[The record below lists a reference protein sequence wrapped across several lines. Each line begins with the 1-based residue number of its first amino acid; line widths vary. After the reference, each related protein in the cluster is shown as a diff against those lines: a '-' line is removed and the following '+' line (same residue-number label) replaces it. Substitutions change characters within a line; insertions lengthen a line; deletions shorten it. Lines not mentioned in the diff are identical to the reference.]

1 MGMYGINYIALAIPL
16 FLICI
21 AVEYWVARRQGKQ
34 LFQFDRSVANLSI
47 GVAERLTDL
56 FTTALFF
63 GVYAWLHD
71 HFALFTIRPTLWL
84 WILLLLATDFL
95 WYWYHRLGHEINLF
109 WGVHVVHH
117 QSEDFNYTAATR
129 ITVFQAAVRTLVW
142 SVLPVIGFPPEM
154 IMSILLVHGAYPF
167 FTHTQ
172 TIGKLGF
179 LEYFLVTP
187 SHHRVHH
194 AINPRYLDKNYGDMF
209 IIWDKLFGTFQEEDE
224 QPVFGL
230 TKPLNS
236 HSFLWQHFHF
246 LIEIWYA
253 VQRQQGLINKLKVV
267 FGRPADFDESLR
279 GLAERRFLSK
289 HKQRAST
296 QRFRDYVLI
305 QLIVSIGVLFCV
317 SLFEHQVPAVAKA
330 FTGIFLALTLVN
342 IGCILE
348 QRRWVFYLEWVRF
361 SLVAIGLYLYW
372 PHTALIVTGGVIAF
386 IYIFYF
392 RELQRY
398 YLQTLYGRL

>member
-1 MGMYGINYIALAIPL
+1 MHGINIIAFAIPL
-16 FLICI
+16 FLFFIG
-21 AVEYWVARRQGKQ
+21 VEYWVARRQGRN
-34 LFQFDRSVANLSI
+34 LFQFDRSIANLSI

-56 FTTALFF
+56 FTTSLFF
-63 GVYAWLHD
+63 GVYAYLHD
-71 HFALFTIRPTLWL
+71 HFALFDIKPTVWL

-129 ITVFQAAVRTLVW
+129 ITVFQAAVRTTIW
-142 SVLPVIGFPPEM
+142 AVLPVIGFPPGM
-154 IMSILLVHGAYPF
+154 IITILLVHGAYPF

-172 TIGKLGF
+172 LIGKLGV

-253 VQRQQGLINKLKVV
+253 VQRQHGLLNKLKVV

-296 QRFRDYVLI
+296 QRFRGYVLI
-305 QLIVSIGVLFCV
+305 QLIVSIVVLFCL
-317 SLFEHQVPAVAKA
+317 SLFEHQVPALPKVI
-330 FTGIFLALTLVN
+330 TGIFLALTLVN

-372 PHTALIVTGGVIAF
+372 PHTALIVTGGIVAF

-392 RELQRY
+392 RELRRY
-398 YLQTLYGRL
+398 YLQTLYGSL